1 MSISSIQNEII
12 NLSNQISKLNKGL
25 ADEQK
30 NEAKKMTEIFRIQRS
45 ITKNTSLLM
54 LNTKTRQ
61 IEILNNDIIKSKSKQ
76 ADINL
81 MPN

>member
-45 ITKNTSLLM
+45 ITKYV
-54 LNTKTRQ
+54 
-61 IEILNNDIIKSKSKQ
+61 IINAKHK
-76 ADINL
+76 N
-81 MPN
+81 